1 MEILQIYV
9 EKCATHLQKIK
20 NCQFMID
27 IKKSF
32 YYAVFRWR
40 IAREMR
46 KKYLKPAYK
55 SDVSSLEDS
64 SNVIKSILSKDT
76 PSMICR
82 WGSLE
87 LIIVTNILSVRY
99 HLRMRP
105 SARRVYNLCKIAGF
119 FPNNPLLMYR
129 FTDLMLESFSE
140 ADCVGVWND
149 SIELPLEDYIINKYA
164 PCAGLVPLIC
174 VSPEFMQ
181 VPWSSILRGKKV
193 LVVSPFIESIKKQY
207 ARRELLFS
215 DADVRLP
222 EFELKTLKAV
232 QSLAWAK
239 TDFDTWF
246 DALEHMRRQMEEI
259 DFDIAL
265 IGAGAYGMPLAAYAK
280 RMGKK
285 GIHVG
290 GALQLMFGIMGK
302 RWEGSHITGM
312 RPEYWVRPSEEET
325 PHNKEIIEGG
335 SYW

>member
-1 MEILQIYV
+1 
-9 EKCATHLQKIK
+9 
-20 NCQFMID
+20 MID

-32 YYAVFRWR
+32 YYAALRWR

-46 KKYLKPAYK
+46 KKYLKPSYK
-55 SDVSSLEDS
+55 SAVSSLEDS
-64 SNVIKSILSKDT
+64 ADVIENILKKDT

-87 LIIVTNILSVRY
+87 LNVVTNITSVRY
-99 HLRMRP
+99 HLRIRP
-105 SARRVYNLCKIAGF
+105 SARRVYDLCKIAGF
-119 FPNNPLLMYR
+119 FPNNPYLMFK
-129 FTDLMLESFSE
+129 FTDIMLDCFTD
-140 ADCVGVWND
+140 ADCIAVWNN

-164 PCAGLVPLIC
+164 PTAPLLPSTGC
-174 VSPEFMQ
+174 VCPTILQ
-181 VPWSSILRGKKV
+181 KPWSPILHGKKI
-193 LVVSPFIESIKKQY
+193 LVISPFTESIKMQY
-207 ARRELLFS
+207 AKRELLFS

-222 EFELKTLKAV
+222 EFELKTIKAV

-246 DALEHMRRQMEEI
+246 DALEHMMRQMEDI

-285 GIHVG
+285 GVHVG

-302 RWEGSHITGM
+302 RWEGIHLPGM
-312 RPEYWVRPSEEET
+312 RSEYWVRPSVEET
-325 PHNKEIIEGG
+325 PHNKHLVEGG